1 MRGQGRRRV
10 PVWLFVFVLIVM
22 AGMGLLGF
30 AYRSATADPVR
41 RETAIALPNW
51 PAGQAPLR
59 IALLSDIHVAGPDMP
74 PERLRRI
81 VAQVNAARPELVLI
95 AGDFTSDKRV
105 ATRLYTTAEAVAPLA
120 GLRAPLGVYAVP
132 GNHDHWR
139 DIMALRRALPQVGV
153 HLLENEAAQ
162 VGPFA
167 LLGLDD
173 EFSGHSDVPRTLAS
187 ARGKSG
193 PRVVLTHSPDAAVA
207 MTGRADLVLA
217 GHTHCGQIALPFIGR
232 LATMSRYGE
241 RFACGRVEGDRATAP
256 TVIVG
261 AGLGTSLLSLRLGE
275 PPDWWLITV
284 RG

>member
-1 MRGQGRRRV
+1 M
-10 PVWLFVFVLIVM
+10 PAWLIVFLLTVTTG
-22 AGMGLLGF
+22 AALLGF
-30 AYRSATADPVR
+30 AYWSATADPVR

-59 IALLSDIHVAGPDMP
+59 VALLSDIHVAGPDMP
-74 PERLRRI
+74 PARLRRI
-81 VAQVNAARPELVLI
+81 VAQVNAARPDLVLI

-139 DIMALRRALPQVGV
+139 DIRALRHALPQVGV
-153 HLLENEAAQ
+153 RLLENEAVR
-162 VGPFA
+162 VGPLA

-173 EFSGHSDVPRTLAS
+173 EFSGHSDVARTEAS
-187 ARGKSG
+187 ARGMSG

-207 MTGRADLVLA
+207 LAGRAALVLA
-217 GHTHCGQIALPFIGR
+217 GHTHCGQVSPPIVGR

-241 RFACGRVEGDRATAP
+241 RFACGRVDGAP

-261 AGLGTSLLSLRLGE
+261 AGLGTSLLPLRLGE
-275 PPDWWLITV
+275 PPDWWLITLH
-284 RG
+284 G